1 MAGKIRPSLR
11 GKTLANVF
19 SSRLS
24 KTDKDCI
31 YQVFKRYE
39 ELTTTDVAEVV
50 RCKDCKYRITHTCAI
65 TGIKTLF
72 CDYAY
77 GNKPVVE
84 PTHYC
89 GYGETKHT

>member
-1 MAGKIRPSLR
+1 MASCK
-11 GKTLANVF
+11 
-19 SSRLS
+19 
-24 KTDKDCI
+24 KDCLHYGVCCAVKAVGENQKSAEHCI
-31 YQVFKRYE
+31 SFKNNADY
-39 ELTTTDVAEVV
+39 VKVV
-50 RCKDCKYRITHTCAI
+50 RCSECKYRITHTCAI

-89 GYGETKHT
+89 GYGEMKST